1 MVSVVRNDGLLP
13 VSLRMVPR
21 QYRNAKQADRQGCR
35 ITSDLFLTPIDS
47 IVNKTAHH
55 NFVGASLGDE
65 VFMDLDFAKN
75 VAILPDML
83 EIIILSL
90 DILSEEARP
99 VGLEV
104 TWYKTNQSMSRLQ
117 SPSIVEVH
125 GRREGGRRQLHRA
138 RTTSSPCTGARGP
151 AGGPSQV
158 IMMYQLY

>member
-90 DILSEEARP
+90 DILSEEACP
-99 VGLEV
+99 FGLKV
-104 TWYKTNQSMSRLQ
+104 NWSKTKIQSIDVQSRK
-117 SPSIVEVH
+117 
-125 GRREGGRRQLHRA
+125 
-138 RTTSSPCTGARGP
+138 
-151 AGGPSQV
+151 
-158 IMMYQLY
+158 